1 MCLDTFGDILK
12 VETTG
17 ASKETAVA
25 YYDRNLHKGVTASEI
40 MAKEDLDSMKKY
52 KTAIKNVAERWD
64 VNPALIAGIISRESE
79 AGHSIKNTKPPGWGD
94 KGNAF
99 GLMQV
104 ISLHCPP
111 NDIMNTKHQTWDGG
125 EHLYQATKILVY
137 FIGRIQKKF
146 PSWTAEE
153 QLKGA
158 IAAYNKGDGAVH
170 SYDHVDE
177 NTTGKDY
184 SDDVVAKAQW
194 YWDNLFKPSSFWPW

>member
-99 GLMQV
+99 GLMQGSDV
-104 ISLHCPP
+104 VLKQP
-111 NDIMNTKHQTWDGG
+111 Q
-125 EHLYQATKILVY
+125 HLSTKILVY

>member
-1 MCLDTFGDILK
+1 MDTFGDILK

-17 ASKETAVA
+17 ASEETAVA

-52 KTAIKNVAERWD
+52 KTIIKNVAERRH
-64 VNPALIAGIISRESE
+64 VNPALIAGIISRETE
-79 AGHSIKNTKPPGWGD
+79 AGFSIKNTKPPGWGD

-99 GLMQV
+99 GLMQ
-104 ISLHCPP
+104 IDKRHY
-111 NDIMNTKHQTWDGG
+111 DIPKHHGWDS
-125 EHLYQATKILVY
+125 ETHLDYATQILVT
-137 FIGRIQKKF
+137 FIGRIKRKF

-158 IAAYNKGDGAVH
+158 LAAYNKGDGVVH
-170 SYDHVDE
+170 SYKNVDE

-184 SDDVVAKAQW
+184 SNDVVARAQW

>member
-1 MCLDTFGDILK
+1 MDTFGDILK

-17 ASKETAVA
+17 ASEETAVA

-52 KTAIKNVAERWD
+52 KTIIKNVAERRH

-79 AGHSIKNTKPPGWGD
+79 AGFSIKNTKPPGWGD

-99 GLMQV
+99 GLMQ
-104 ISLHCPP
+104 IDKRHY
-111 NDIMNTKHQTWDGG
+111 DIPKSHGWDGEG
-125 EHLYQATKILVY
+125 HLDYATQILVC
-137 FIGRIQKKF
+137 FIGRIKRKF

-158 IAAYNKGDGAVH
+158 LAAYNKGDNVVH
-170 SYDHVDE
+170 SYNNVDE

-184 SDDVVAKAQW
+184 SNDVVGRAQW
-194 YWDNLFKPSSFWPW
+194 YWDNLFKPSSF

>member
-1 MCLDTFGDILK
+1 MDYGDILK

-17 ASKETAVA
+17 ASKETAEA
-25 YYDRNLHKGVTASEI
+25 YYDRNLSKGVTASEI

-52 KTAIKNVAERWD
+52 KTIIKNVAERWD

-79 AGHSIKNTKPPGWGD
+79 AGFSIKNTDPPGWGD

-104 ISLHCPP
+104 DKRHH
-111 NDIMNTKHQTWDGG
+111 DIPKHQTWDGG
-125 EHLYQATKILVY
+125 EHLYQATGILVY

-146 PSWTAEE
+146 PSWTAEQ

-158 IAAYNKGDGAVH
+158 LAAYNKGDGVVR
-170 SYDHVDE
+170 SYKNVDE

-184 SDDVVAKAQW
+184 SNDVVARAKW
-194 YWDNLFKPSSFWPW
+194 YWDNLFKPSCWPWQR